1 MNKFIAIIALLSLST
16 LAQAQAT
23 STPPSRAGVMREGVR
38 AQLQTTKQPG
48 LRMGSTTKPIMM
60 GTSTR
65 PFPKMASTT
74 KAMMGSTTRGIMM
87 GEKRELKMT
96 ARKDIAVAQK
106 DMLVQRLGVALDGLT
121 KAKTAI
127 GTYIDKRVTEGK
139 PVGASKTLL
148 ATASTKIETARKAV
162 AAVIAWKPDA
172 KTASSSEISLTKP
185 RATADAAIKAV
196 KDARMAIDAV
206 VKELRSQIKPAAVKS
221 VESSDN
227 Q

>member
-16 LAQAQAT
+16 LAHAQAS

-38 AQLQTTKQPG
+38 PQLQQK
-48 LRMGSTTKPIMM
+48 KPALKI

-65 PFPKMASTT
+65 PLPLKIASTT
-74 KAMMGSTTRGIMM
+74 KAMMGSTTKALM

-96 ARKDIAVAQK
+96 ARKDVAITQK
-106 DMLVQRLGVALDGLT
+106 DMLVQRLTVVLDSLT
-121 KAKTAI
+121 KAKASI
-127 GTYIDKRVTEGK
+127 GTYIEKRVADGK
-139 PVGASKTLL
+139 PIGNAKALL

-162 AAVIAWKPDA
+162 TAVVAWKPDA
-172 KTASSSEISLTKP
+172 KTSSSTEISLAKP

-196 KDARMAIDAV
+196 KEARAAIDAV
-206 VKELRSQIKPAAVKS
+206 VKELRSQIKPVTTATS
-221 VESSDN
+221 TNN